1 MARAPGNRK
10 LKAARLAKGYGSQRA
25 LADALNAAAQ
35 DLGLRGVSIGERQV
49 RRWESDSPPWPQAHH
64 QHVLTHVLGFGLD
77 DLGFRPIREPAEH
90 RSRERLQRRMS
101 EVRWHDTNGAMRT
114 DAVMVVR
121 DPSSLAADCAA
132 VAAIRR
138 RLYWVADPARLHAAV
153 VEDIGL
159 GRAFLAGMTGPAAR
173 VLARALA
180 ESALLAG
187 RIEFFDLRQP
197 EAASESF
204 VRALQLAGDAEDSL
218 LGSAILAHAAFI
230 PGWTGDREAAS
241 DRLAAARSHARRAE
255 APGLFWAWLDAVDT
269 ECATLSGDTAE
280 ALRLISR
287 AEAHLREDP
296 TKARPEWMD
305 WFSATRLATFKGNV
319 ELKAGQ
325 LRRAEDTLTAV
336 LDELS
341 PEETKQR
348 AVVLADLAAVHAGQ
362 KDVEQ
367 CCARLGQ
374 ALDDLSAQWYATA
387 MERIRDV
394 RRALRPW
401 QDEQC
406 VRALD
411 ERLYDW
417 NTAVSVLRS

>member
-1 MARAPGNRK
+1 MARATGNRK
-10 LKAARLAKGYGSQRA
+10 LKAARLAKGYGSQRV
-25 LADALNAAAQ
+25 LADALNAAAR

-49 RRWESDSPPWPQAHH
+49 RRWESENPPWPQAHH
-64 QHVLTHVLGFGLD
+64 QHVLTHVLGFGMD
-77 DLGFRPIREPAEH
+77 ELGFRPVREPV
-90 RSRERLQRRMS
+90 RRGSRLGQPGQTGEP
-101 EVRWHDTNGAMRT
+101 RWHNPNSGDRT
-114 DAVMVVR
+114 SAVMVVR
-121 DPSSLAADCAA
+121 DPSALAADCAA

-138 RLYWVADPARLHAAV
+138 RLYWVADSTCLHRAV
-153 VEDIGL
+153 AEDIAL
-159 GRAFLAGMTGPAAR
+159 GRAFLAGVDGPARR

-204 VRALQLAGDAEDSL
+204 VRALQFASDAEDSL
-218 LGSAILAHAAFI
+218 LGAAILAHAAFI

-255 APGLFWAWLDAVDT
+255 AGGLFWAWLHAVDA

-280 ALRLISR
+280 ALRLISQ

-296 TKARPEWMD
+296 VARPEWMD
-305 WFSATRLATFKGNV
+305 WFSATRLAAFKGNV

-325 LRRAEDTLTAV
+325 LRRAEGTFTAV
-336 LDELS
+336 LEDLS
-341 PEETKQR
+341 PDETKQR
-348 AVVLADLAAVHAGQ
+348 AVVLADLAAVHLGE
-362 KDVEQ
+362 KDIQQ
-367 CCARLGQ
+367 CCVRLAE
-374 ALDDLSAQWYATA
+374 ALDEVSMQWYATA
-387 MERIRDV
+387 MDRIRDV

-417 NTAVSVLRS
+417 KTAVSVLRS